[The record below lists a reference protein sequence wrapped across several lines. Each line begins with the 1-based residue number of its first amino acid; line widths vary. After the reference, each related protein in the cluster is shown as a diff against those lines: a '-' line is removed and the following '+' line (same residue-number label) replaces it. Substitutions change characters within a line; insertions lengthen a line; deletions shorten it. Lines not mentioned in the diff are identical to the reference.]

1 MLAFA
6 EDADLPLLERVKL
19 CAIFSSN
26 LDEFVAVRLAGIR
39 HQVESKIKRRFPD
52 GRTPA
57 QTLREM
63 RNRIVELQAMQDR
76 LWLEDLHPALVAEG
90 IRVGGVADC
99 SPRELRALTKRR
111 SELPSRC

>member
-26 LDEFVAVRLAGIR
+26 LDEFVAVRLAGIG

-63 RNRIVELQAMQDR
+63 RLRIVELQAMQDR

-90 IRVGGVADC
+90 IRVGSVADC
-99 SPRELRALTKRR
+99 SPAR
-111 SELPSRC
+111 SAS